1 MISFSH
7 KILSIAMAVL
17 VFFITTSFSISMH
30 FCGETLAEFS
40 FGHTAESCGM
50 EQQQSDLACEIG
62 VMKDD
67 CCLENDCCSDK
78 QLMVEGQDDLKTS
91 FNKLT
96 FEQQTFVATF
106 FYTYTNLFDGLDK
119 NIVPYRDY
127 KPPYLTR
134 DVQKLH
140 ETYLI

>member
-1 MISFSH
+1 
-7 KILSIAMAVL
+7 MAVL
-17 VFFITTSFSISMH
+17 VFFITTSFSINMH

-50 EQQQSDLACEIG
+50 EEEQSDLACEIG

-67 CCLENDCCSDK
+67 CCSDK
-78 QLMVEGQDDLKTS
+78 QLVVEGQDDLKTS

-106 FYTYTNLFDGLDK
+106 FYTYINLFDGLNK
-119 NIVPYRDY
+119 NIVPFRDY
-127 KPPYLTR
+127 TPPHLIR
-134 DVQKLH
+134 DVQKIH

>member
-1 MISFSH
+1 MKSFSH

-17 VFFITTSFSISMH
+17 VFFITTSFSINMH

-50 EQQQSDLACEIG
+50 EEEQSDLACEIG
-62 VMKDD
+62 VTKD
-67 CCLENDCCSDK
+67 DCCSDK
-78 QLMVEGQDDLKTS
+78 QLVVEGQDDLKTS

-106 FYTYTNLFDGLDK
+106 FYTYINLFDGLNK
-119 NIVPYRDY
+119 NIVPFRDY
-127 KPPYLTR
+127 TPPHLIR